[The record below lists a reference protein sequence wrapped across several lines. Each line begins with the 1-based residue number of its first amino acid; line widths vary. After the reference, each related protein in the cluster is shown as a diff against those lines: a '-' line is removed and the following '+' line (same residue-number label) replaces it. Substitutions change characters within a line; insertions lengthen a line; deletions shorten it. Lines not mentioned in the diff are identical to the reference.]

1 MMSARWWTAEATI
14 DSDVELYEAPADM
27 AQLRADIARY
37 EAKHDRTDAAGE
49 VES

>member
-1 MMSARWWTAEATI
+1 MSARWWTADATT

-27 AQLRADIARY
+27 AQLRADIAHH
-37 EAKHDRTDAAGE
+37 EAKHACTDAAGE